1 MKEQIILLKKKH
13 VQKIRPIMER
23 KWKEKNYPYCLI
35 KWYKKELKEKQ
46 IEVWR
51 IEYVQ
56 NLFRRRRSKVIKV
69 ILSKN

>member
-46 IEVWR
+46 IEVH
-51 IEYVQ
+51 
-56 NLFRRRRSKVIKV
+56 IKSEELNIFKIYSDGEEV
-69 ILSKN
+69 KWLK